1 MTDKPDVK
9 WEGLIRTIKAD
20 NGEYK
25 VVRKAEGMAPWGSP
39 IKAERNESEMDNS
52 ILISLPEQKNWHLAI
67 LDGTKWDIWITPSG
81 ELHVVNTVLGS
92 ATAEANEYY
101 RTHAIANE
109 YLMLT
114 QANGKLSK

>member
-1 MTDKPDVK
+1 MTAKPNVK

-20 NGEYK
+20 KEEYK
-25 VVRKAEGMAPWGSP
+25 VVRKAEGIAPWGSP
-39 IKAERNESEMDNS
+39 IKAERHESEIDNS
-52 ILISLPEQKNWHLAI
+52 IVITLPEQKNWHLAI
-67 LDGTKWDIWITPSG
+67 LDGTKWEIWITPSG
-81 ELHVVNTVLGS
+81 ELHVVKTYRES

-114 QANGKLSK
+114 QANGK